1 MKPTFEEL
9 KEAAEPL
16 IELLSKFS
24 NPYTS
29 VVVSCDSIEVIEVTT
44 RIPLEIKD

>member
-1 MKPTFEEL
+1 MKPSFDEL
-9 KEAAEPL
+9 KKAAEPL
-16 IELLSKFS
+16 IELLNQFG

-29 VVVSCDSIEVIEVTT
+29 VVVSCDSIEVIEITT